1 MIYQAIFHLE
11 LRFSIGERED
21 MQHVYNCKTL
31 NKDKS
36 ETENYNKIYEGNIS
50 QQISVYTRFEENL
63 KQTEKLMKNNENND
77 EKTKGKQIQKK
88 RKKSN
93 LPCDL
98 IVDPLY
104 CKRFSNKYIYIRL
117 SLF

>member
-1 MIYQAIFHLE
+1 
-11 LRFSIGERED
+11 
-21 MQHVYNCKTL
+21 MQHVYYCKTM

-36 ETENYNKIYEGNIS
+36 ETENYSKIYNGNIS

-63 KQTEKLMKNNENND
+63 KQREKLMNNDENND
-77 EKTKGKQIQKK
+77 EQTKGKQIQKK

-93 LPCDL
+93 LPCDP

-104 CKRFSNKYIYIRL
+104 CKRFSNG
-117 SLF
+117 